1 MNLQHW
7 IDQHPSA
14 VAAIFPI
21 YFLSIWLF
29 VGAIVSFIGGWH
41 SLAKFTGGGSSSTA
55 ENW

>member
-1 MNLQHW
+1 MNLQYW
-7 IDQHPSA
+7 INQHPSA
-14 VAAIFPI
+14 VAAIFSI